1 MALFNLGKQSIPTP
15 EESFNSLLGIEEKT
29 KITEIS
35 IDLLDEI
42 KDQPFKLNPDKVEQ
56 IAQSVDR
63 VGVLEPVIV
72 RPKKNGRYD
81 IIAGRHRAR
90 AAKLC
95 NLSTVP
101 CITKDVSKDIASL
114 ILLSTNTD
122 RNNEYAPSELAAA
135 YKQQA
140 ELLRKLGSNTPS
152 IAKIAENNNTN
163 RKKIQRYIR
172 LTYLIPSLLK
182 LVDKKDIPFMAGVS
196 LSYLNADAQQQLFGA
211 MLTHGYVISID
222 TADRIKRVYEDTG
235 KLLPEAIDN
244 IFNPNEDTAK
254 SERAGTNCP
263 PLKAEKKEAVDKMSE
278 SKQKENLHISP
289 ATEKSEP
296 DPPLDF
302 GMDLNII
309 KEAIKHYYDIPSVY
323 IFYLFSVPTTKQAIK
338 NILKPVHGFSSST
351 VIFSDNSSGSV
362 HAYSTYLEI
371 MYKRKKSKKIPYAY
385 IDGCIRN
392 MIKTGEWIESKEAI
406 ALLLEQFKKLGG

>member
-196 LSYLNADAQQQLFGA
+196 LSYLSADAQQQLFNA

-244 IFNPNEDTAK
+244 IFNPNEGTAK
-254 SERAGTNCP
+254 SERDGTNCP

-302 GMDLNII
+302 GMDLT
-309 KEAIKHYYDIPSVY
+309 
-323 IFYLFSVPTTKQAIK
+323 TTKQAIK